1 MNLSA
6 KVNVFLTPPN
16 REGTINWY
24 RNTHRPPGRAWPC
37 FQGMEE
43 AMTKKVKRSVA
54 PFYLV
59 AALWLVWALIL
70 PLYRPLDY
78 ILAAVASVIVF
89 IVGKAIWPDK
99 AYQIADPEGE
109 KKEPEKQ
116 APPKEE
122 KAQSQPQPKKEEK
135 KSTGDPELDNLL
147 KQRDMAL
154 SEMRRLN
161 DSIEDE
167 KLSAQIDHLE
177 ATTKKIFDLVAEK
190 PAKKSQISRFMNYYL
205 PTTLKLLNAYDRMDA
220 AGVSGTNIDGTMG
233 RIEQIMDTV
242 VSAFDRQ
249 LDALFGDEALDISTD
264 ITVLEN
270 LLAQEGLSGDQMTAQ
285 S

>member
-1 MNLSA
+1 
-6 KVNVFLTPPN
+6 
-16 REGTINWY
+16 
-24 RNTHRPPGRAWPC
+24 
-37 FQGMEE
+37 
-43 AMTKKVKRSVA
+43 MTKKVKRSVV

-59 AALWLVWALIL
+59 AALWLAWALLL

-78 ILAAVASVIVF
+78 VLAAAASVAVF
-89 IVGKAIWPDK
+89 ILGKAIWPDK
-99 AYQIADPEGE
+99 IYQIADPEAE
-109 KKEPEKQ
+109 QKSEKQ
-116 APPKEE
+116 EPPKAE
-122 KAQSQPQPKKEEK
+122 QPQTQPPKAEK

-147 KQRDMAL
+147 RQRDMAL

-177 ATTKKIFDLVAEK
+177 ATTRKIFDLVAEK

>member
-89 IVGKAIWPDK
+89 IIGKAIWPDK

-109 KKEPEKQ
+109 KKEPEKK

-122 KAQSQPQPKKEEK
+122 KAQSEPQPQKEEK